1 MSEDRRDRGQ
11 PWRGDEEDGTSI
23 QHFPGVSGG
32 REREPADDVY
42 RREVPA
48 RGLGISVLALAV
60 AATISILWPDALRE
74 YAGFVWILALVPLT
88 LLSYYKG
95 WQGAALASVAT
106 MVVFTV
112 VQVGVSYWMG
122 ESVNWPYYGLVT
134 IILMAVS
141 FGAGWVTERLH
152 QDRVH
157 ALRMAYEDPLT
168 GLATRRHLEEFLK
181 RQFEAARRGRPLCV
195 ALFDLDEFKDFNDR
209 HGHGAGDELLS
220 EVGRVFRE
228 NTRSV
233 NLSGRYGGEEFLSVL
248 PDADLDG
255 ARTFAERVRREVAE
269 LSVVEDQGCTVS
281 AGVARYVH
289 RMSESDELVDAAD
302 RAMYAAKDAGGDVV
316 RVGGEPAA
324 DARGGRGAS
333 RDGESGTRRE
343 RRRGTGRE

>member
-1 MSEDRRDRGQ
+1 MSEDRMGQ
-11 PWRGDEEDGTSI
+11 EPASVGTGGGKTSI

-32 REREPADDVY
+32 QEEASPDDLY

-48 RGLGISVLALAV
+48 RGLGISVLALAA

-74 YAGFVWILALVPLT
+74 YAGFVWILALVPLA

-112 VQVGVSYWMG
+112 VQLGVSYWMG
-122 ESVNWPYYGLVT
+122 ESVNWPFYGLVT
-134 IILMAVS
+134 IVLMAVS

-157 ALRMAYEDPLT
+157 ALKMAYEDPLT

-181 RQFEAARRGRPLCV
+181 RQFDAAKRGRPLCV
-195 ALFDLDEFKDFNDR
+195 ALFDLDEFKAFNDR
-209 HGHGAGDELLS
+209 YGHGAGDELLS

-228 NTRSV
+228 NTRAV

-248 PDADLDG
+248 PDADLEG
-255 ARTFAERVRREVAE
+255 ARTFAERVRREIAGLAIV
-269 LSVVEDQGCTVS
+269 DGQGCTIS
-281 AGVARYVH
+281 AGVARYAH
-289 RMSESDELVDAAD
+289 PMSKSEELVNAAD
-302 RAMYAAKDAGGDVV
+302 QAMYAAKDAGGDAV
-316 RVGGEPAA
+316 RVDGASAGDSGPAA
-324 DARGGRGAS
+324 PGSSRGRSA
-333 RDGESGTRRE
+333 
-343 RRRGTGRE
+343 RRGRADGG